1 MQQVV
6 NNTEQTNFLQTMNQ
20 ALAEIVTCL
29 IEEYQPQQIILYGSL
44 AYGTPHSDSDIDL
57 LIVKETDEAPID
69 RRIKVSRLVT
79 NSKRRIPFSPLVL
92 TPRELDYR
100 LAIGDQFYQEIL
112 HRGRVLYE
120 RN

>member
-44 AYGTPHSDSDIDL
+44 AYGTPHRDSDIDL